1 MTALKYTV
9 IKNKTQY
16 KAYCNKLEE
25 LVFANTKSKA
35 IKDEI
40 DLLTLLI
47 EKWDAKHNSFYEV
60 DPVTLLRSFM
70 EEQQLKAT
78 DLVELLGVSKGY
90 VSEIL
95 NYKKGMSKEV
105 IRKLAERFK
114 VSHEAFNRNYELK
127 NNAVVLT
134 KTKNAVSK
142 AVFTKKLEKANKL
155 LSKSTLLNS

>member
-1 MTALKYTV
+1 MAELKYTI

-16 KAYCNKLEE
+16 KDYSNKLEE
-25 LVFANTKSKA
+25 LVFSNSKKKA
-35 IKDEI
+35 VKDEI

-47 EKWDAKHNSFYEV
+47 ERWDTAHNSFHEV

-70 EEQQLKAT
+70 NEQQLKAT
-78 DLVELLGVSKGY
+78 DLVELLAVSKGY

-114 VSHEAFNRNYELK
+114 VSHEAFNRYYELK
-127 NNAVVLT
+127 AADDIPSKKQTVRLKRK
-134 KTKNAVSK
+134 KTAIV
-142 AVFTKKLEKANKL
+142 
-155 LSKSTLLNS
+155 

>member
-1 MTALKYTV
+1 MAELKYTI

-16 KAYCNKLEE
+16 KDYCSKLEY
-25 LVFANTKSKA
+25 LVFSGTKSKA
-35 IKDEI
+35 VKDEI

-47 EKWDAKHNSFYEV
+47 EKWDAEHNSFHEV

-78 DLVELLGVSKGY
+78 DLVELLRVSKGY

-114 VSHEAFNRNYELK
+114 VSHEAFNRAYDLK
-127 NNAVVLT
+127 TANDTSAKNRAV
-134 KTKNAVSK
+134 KRRKR
-142 AVFTKKLEKANKL
+142 KLAIA
-155 LSKSTLLNS
+155 

>member
-1 MTALKYTV
+1 MAELKYTI

-16 KAYCNKLEE
+16 KAYCSILEN
-25 LVFANTKSKA
+25 LVSSGTNNKA

-47 EKWDAKHNSFYEV
+47 EKWDAAHNSLHEV

-105 IRKLAERFK
+105 IRKLAARFK
-114 VSHEAFNRNYELK
+114 VSHEAFNRVYALK
-127 NNAVVLT
+127 TAITIPDNSQTVRLR
-134 KTKNAVSK
+134 K
-142 AVFTKKLEKANKL
+142 KKLAL
-155 LSKSTLLNS
+155 V

>member
-16 KAYCNKLEE
+16 KDYCNKLEA
-25 LVFANTKSKA
+25 LVCSGTKSKA
-35 IKDEI
+35 VKDEI

-47 EKWDAKHNSFYEV
+47 EKWDAEHNSFYEL

-70 EEQQLKAT
+70 QEQKLKAT

-114 VSHEAFNRNYELK
+114 VSHEAFNRNYDLK
-127 NNAVVLT
+127 ITNDVPNKRKESKVEKVNRML
-134 KTKNAVSK
+134 SK
-142 AVFTKKLEKANKL
+142 A
-155 LSKSTLLNS
+155 TLLNS